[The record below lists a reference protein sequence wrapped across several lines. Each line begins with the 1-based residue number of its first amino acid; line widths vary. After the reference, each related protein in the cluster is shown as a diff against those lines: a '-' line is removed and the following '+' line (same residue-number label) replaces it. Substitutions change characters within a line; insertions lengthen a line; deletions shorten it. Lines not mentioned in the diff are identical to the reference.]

1 LQCLNLKNINM
12 SDKKKASK
20 TTKQKKQASITKIL
34 FTTYAFILFVLG
46 VLVVFFTK
54 EFDILNL
61 SGDTGEIAYIFL
73 KFIGSFE
80 LLASFLIF
88 SLRKLK
94 GRVIYYSLAGLILAG
109 FINLYLLFS
118 LNEYIILPSIYFIF
132 QTIVQLSF
140 FIVLFDQAKRK

>member
-1 LQCLNLKNINM
+1 M

-20 TTKQKKQASITKIL
+20 TSSKRKNPSITEVL
-34 FTTYAFILFVLG
+34 FTTYAFILFTLG
-46 VLVVFFTK
+46 LLVVCFTK
-54 EFDILNL
+54 EFDVINL
-61 SGDTGEIAYIFL
+61 KGDTGEISYIFL

-94 GRVIYYSLAGLILAG
+94 GRVIYYSVAGLILAG

-118 LNEYIILPSIYFIF
+118 LNDYIILPSIYFIF
-132 QTIVQLSF
+132 LIIVQLSF
-140 FIVLFDQAKRK
+140 FAVLFDQVKRK

>member
-1 LQCLNLKNINM
+1 M

-20 TTKQKKQASITKIL
+20 TSSKRKNPSITEVL
-34 FTTYAFILFVLG
+34 FTTYAFILFTLG
-46 VLVVFFTK
+46 IIVVFFTK

-61 SGDTGEIAYIFL
+61 KGDTGEIAYIFL

-94 GRVIYYSLAGLILAG
+94 GRVIYYSVAGLILAG

-118 LNEYIILPSIYFIF
+118 LNDYIILPSIYFIF
-132 QTIVQLSF
+132 LIIVQLSF
-140 FIVLFDQAKRK
+140 FAVLFDQVKRK

>member
-1 LQCLNLKNINM
+1 MQCLNLKNTNM

-20 TTKQKKQASITKIL
+20 TSSKRKQLSITEVL
-34 FTTYAFILFVLG
+34 FTSYAFILFTLG
-46 VLVVFFTK
+46 FLVVFFTE
-54 EFDILNL
+54 EFDVLNL
-61 SGDTGEIAYIFL
+61 KGDTGKISYIFL

-94 GRVIYYSLAGLILAG
+94 GRVIYYSVAGLILAG

-132 QTIVQLSF
+132 LTVVQLSF
-140 FIVLFDQAKRK
+140 FIVLFDQVKRK

>member
-1 LQCLNLKNINM
+1 M

-20 TTKQKKQASITKIL
+20 TSSKRKQLSITEVL
-34 FTTYAFILFVLG
+34 FTSYAFILFTLG
-46 VLVVFFTK
+46 FLVVFFTE
-54 EFDILNL
+54 EFDVLNL
-61 SGDTGEIAYIFL
+61 KGDTGKISYIFL

-94 GRVIYYSLAGLILAG
+94 GRVIYYSVAGLILAG

-132 QTIVQLSF
+132 QTVVQLSF
-140 FIVLFDQAKRK
+140 FIVLFDQVKRK

>member
-1 LQCLNLKNINM
+1 M

-20 TTKQKKQASITKIL
+20 TSSKRKQPSITEVL
-34 FTTYAFILFVLG
+34 FTTYAFILFTLG
-46 VLVVFFTK
+46 IIVVFFTK

-61 SGDTGEIAYIFL
+61 KGDTGEIAYIFL

-94 GRVIYYSLAGLILAG
+94 GRVIYYSVAGLILAG

-118 LNEYIILPSIYFIF
+118 LNEYIILPSVYFIF
-132 QTIVQLSF
+132 QIIVQFSF
-140 FIVLFDQAKRK
+140 FIVLFDQVKRK

>member
-1 LQCLNLKNINM
+1 M

-20 TTKQKKQASITKIL
+20 TSSKRKQPSITEVL
-34 FTTYAFILFVLG
+34 FTTYAFILFTLG
-46 VLVVFFTK
+46 LLVVFFTK

-61 SGDTGEIAYIFL
+61 SGDTGKIAYIFL

-94 GRVIYYSLAGLILAG
+94 GRAIYYSVAGLILAG

-118 LNEYIILPSIYFIF
+118 LNEYIILPSVYFIF

-140 FIVLFDQAKRK
+140 FAVLFDQVKRK

>member
-1 LQCLNLKNINM
+1 M

-20 TTKQKKQASITKIL
+20 TSSKRKNPSITEVL
-34 FTTYAFILFVLG
+34 FTTYAFILFTLG
-46 VLVVFFTK
+46 IIVVFLTK

-61 SGDTGEIAYIFL
+61 NGDTGEIAYIFL

-94 GRVIYYSLAGLILAG
+94 GRVIYYSVAGLILVG

-118 LNEYIILPSIYFIF
+118 LNDYIILPSIYFIF
-132 QTIVQLSF
+132 LIIVQLSF
-140 FIVLFDQAKRK
+140 FAVLFDQVKRK

>member
-1 LQCLNLKNINM
+1 M

-20 TTKQKKQASITKIL
+20 TSSKRKQPSITEVL
-34 FTTYAFILFVLG
+34 FTTYAFILFTLG
-46 VLVVFFTK
+46 IIVVFLTK

-61 SGDTGEIAYIFL
+61 NGDTGEIAYIFL

-94 GRVIYYSLAGLILAG
+94 GRVIYYSVAGLILVG

-118 LNEYIILPSIYFIF
+118 LNDYIILPSIYFIF
-132 QTIVQLSF
+132 LIIVQLSF
-140 FIVLFDQAKRK
+140 FAVLFDQVKRK

>member
-1 LQCLNLKNINM
+1 M

-20 TTKQKKQASITKIL
+20 TSSKRKNPSITEVL
-34 FTTYAFILFVLG
+34 FTTYAFILFTLG
-46 VLVVFFTK
+46 IIVVFLTK

-61 SGDTGEIAYIFL
+61 NGDTGEIAYIFL

-94 GRVIYYSLAGLILAG
+94 GRVIYYSVAGLILVG

-118 LNEYIILPSIYFIF
+118 LNDYIILPSIYFIF
-132 QTIVQLSF
+132 LIIVQLSF
-140 FIVLFDQAKRK
+140 FAVLFDQAKRK

>member
-1 LQCLNLKNINM
+1 MQCLNLKNTNM

-20 TTKQKKQASITKIL
+20 TSSKRKQLSITEVL
-34 FTTYAFILFVLG
+34 FTSYAFILFTLG
-46 VLVVFFTK
+46 FLVVFFTE
-54 EFDILNL
+54 EFDVLNL
-61 SGDTGEIAYIFL
+61 KGDTGKISYIFL

-94 GRVIYYSLAGLILAG
+94 GRVIYYSVAGLILAG
-109 FINLYLLFS
+109 FINIYLLFS

-132 QTIVQLSF
+132 QIIIQLSF
-140 FIVLFDQAKRK
+140 FIVLSDQVKRK

>member
-1 LQCLNLKNINM
+1 MQCLNLKNTNM

-20 TTKQKKQASITKIL
+20 TSSKRKQLSITEVL
-34 FTTYAFILFVLG
+34 FTSYAFILFTLG
-46 VLVVFFTK
+46 FLVVFFTE
-54 EFDILNL
+54 EFDVLNL
-61 SGDTGEIAYIFL
+61 KGDTGKISYIFL

-94 GRVIYYSLAGLILAG
+94 GRVIYYSVAGLILAG

-132 QTIVQLSF
+132 QIIIQLSF
-140 FIVLFDQAKRK
+140 FIVLSDQVKRK

>member
-1 LQCLNLKNINM
+1 M

-20 TTKQKKQASITKIL
+20 TSSKRKNPSITEVL
-34 FTTYAFILFVLG
+34 FTTYAFILFTLG
-46 VLVVFFTK
+46 IIVVFLTK

-61 SGDTGEIAYIFL
+61 KGDTGKISYIFL

-94 GRVIYYSLAGLILAG
+94 GRVIYYSVAGVILVG

-118 LNEYIILPSIYFIF
+118 LNDYIILPSIYFIF
-132 QTIVQLSF
+132 LIIVQLSF
-140 FIVLFDQAKRK
+140 FAVLFDQVKRK

>member
-1 LQCLNLKNINM
+1 M

-20 TTKQKKQASITKIL
+20 TSSKRKNPSITEVL
-34 FTTYAFILFVLG
+34 FTTYAFILFTLG
-46 VLVVFFTK
+46 IIVIFLTK

-61 SGDTGEIAYIFL
+61 NGDTGEIAYIFL

-94 GRVIYYSLAGLILAG
+94 GRVIYYSVAGLILVG

-118 LNEYIILPSIYFIF
+118 LNDYIILPSIYFIF
-132 QTIVQLSF
+132 LIIVQLSF
-140 FIVLFDQAKRK
+140 FAVLFDQVKRK

>member
-1 LQCLNLKNINM
+1 MDNN
-12 SDKKKASK
+12 KKGSK
-20 TTKQKKQASITKIL
+20 TNSKRKKPSITEVL
-34 FTTYAFILFVLG
+34 YTTYAFILFTLG
-46 VLVVFFTK
+46 ILVVFFTK

-61 SGDTGEIAYIFL
+61 KGDTGKISYIFL

-80 LLASFLIF
+80 LLASILIF

-94 GRVIYYSLAGLILAG
+94 GRVIYYSVAGLILAG

-132 QTIVQLSF
+132 QTVVQLSF
-140 FIVLFDQAKRK
+140 FIVLFDQVKRR